1 MPISLRCPDCG
12 KVYRIRDERAGKQAK
27 CQCGAVMRIPADAAS
42 KDEPAW
48 EDEVIR
54 ALDPST
60 AAEPPSGPREKARP
74 EPAQP
79 PTDSAPGRPVSRAPP
94 QPRREA
100 SPSRRGI
107 LRYAKIDLRSLLRT
121 DPWRAVLGLAAV
133 AYGSVTAV
141 MVLSGITVRS
151 LGDVLFG
158 ATTAR
163 LAQAALAVA
172 MALGGVLILNRDSR
186 GPACAGLAAALF
198 CVVPMWGI
206 FGNVRDALGTEQF
219 LPLLWVA
226 AKYAVPI
233 ALVVWCLREETRRE
247 RGKERE

>member
-1 MPISLRCPDCG
+1 MSISMRCPGCR
-12 KVYRIRDERAGKQAK
+12 KVYRIRDDLAGKQAK
-27 CQCGAVMRIPADAAS
+27 CQCGTVMKVPAVPAAKGD
-42 KDEPAW
+42 PGW

-54 ALDPST
+54 AGPIHGGGT
-60 AAEPPSGPREKARP
+60 AVSAPKKAEPA
-74 EPAQP
+74 PAQP
-79 PTDSAPGRPVSRAPP
+79 PTDSAPGKPASRVP
-94 QPRREA
+94 QEPDRKA
-100 SPSRRGI
+100 SPSRRRI

-133 AYGSVTAV
+133 VYGSATAV
-141 MVLSGITVRS
+141 ILLCGITVRS

-158 ATTAR
+158 ETAAR
-163 LAQAALAVA
+163 VAQAALAVG

-206 FGNVRDALGTEQF
+206 FPNVRDALRMEEF

-226 AKYAVPI
+226 VKYAVPI
-233 ALVVWCLREETRRE
+233 ALVVWCLKEETRRE
-247 RGKERE
+247 RRERE

>member
-1 MPISLRCPDCG
+1 MPITLRCPECG
-12 KVYRIRDERAGKQAK
+12 KVYRIRDDLAGKQAK
-27 CQCGAVMRIPADAAS
+27 CQCGAVMKIPADAAS

-60 AAEPPSGPREKARP
+60 AAEPPSAPPKKTEPA
-74 EPAQP
+74 PAQP
-79 PTDSAPGRPVSRAPP
+79 PTDSAPGKPASRAPQEP
-94 QPRREA
+94 DRKA
-100 SPSRRGI
+100 SPSRWRI

-133 AYGSVTAV
+133 VYGSATAV
-141 MVLSGITVRS
+141 MLLSGITVRS

-158 ATTAR
+158 ETTAR

-206 FGNVRDALGTEQF
+206 FPNVRDALRMEQF

-233 ALVVWCLREETRRE
+233 ALVVWCLKEETRRE
-247 RGKERE
+247 RREERE